1 MSAIIIL
8 NVVFAAAVIIG
19 IVGMLA
25 RSIQADN
32 VDTAPQ
38 PVRSA
43 PRHRRS
49 TARAQTARAQVLGR
63 TADTR
68 V

>member
-8 NVVFAAAVIIG
+8 NIVFAAAVIIG

-32 VDTAPQ
+32 VGAAPK
-38 PVRSA
+38 PERSV
-43 PRHRRS
+43 PRPRRS
-49 TARAQTARAQVLGR
+49 TARAQVLGR

-68 V
+68 A

>member
-32 VDTAPQ
+32 VETAPK
-38 PVRSA
+38 PVRSV
-43 PRHRRS
+43 PRYRRS
-49 TARAQTARAQVLGR
+49 TARAQVLGR

-68 V
+68 A